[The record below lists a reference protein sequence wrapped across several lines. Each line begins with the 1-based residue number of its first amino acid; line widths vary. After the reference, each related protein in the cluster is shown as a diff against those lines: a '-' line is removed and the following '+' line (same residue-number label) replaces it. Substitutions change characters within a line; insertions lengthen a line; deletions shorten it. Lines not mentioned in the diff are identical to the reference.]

1 MRGAHG
7 ERFKAWIKWDPDDM
21 SQVWVQDPGNEQWV
35 ASPCR
40 WGEYANGLSWNQHLQ
55 IRKFARQEF
64 KNNGAYEYLER
75 ARLRLHEHWQESVSW
90 KTRADQKQA
99 ARFSGATS
107 ARVLG
112 GSAAETPKV
121 AAAPVEPISAEQIKK
136 HSPINPDDFEV
147 VDF

>member
-1 MRGAHG
+1 MPTCSSNAPSSNSRCSSSKQSIPCTTS
-7 ERFKAWIKWDPDDM
+7 RR
-21 SQVWVQDPGNEQWV
+21 PG
-35 ASPCR
+35 SPCR

-64 KNNGAYEYLER
+64 KKNGSYDYLER

-99 ARFSGATS
+99 ARYSGATS

-112 GSAAETPKV
+112 GGAVEVGKV
-121 AAAPVEPISAEQIKK
+121 GVPPVEPICTEQIKK
-136 HSPINPDDFEV
+136 YPPINPDDFEV